1 MLSTILKVEKRTT
14 KDTKKEFPVYA
25 TTNKNGEIIK
35 VKFRQEVKNAPTEP
49 GTYTMYFNSE
59 NANMTRDF
67 YGKVMWV
74 NKAEFGPVVRKDTV
88 SAEFEEVDPE
98 NLPF

>member
-1 MLSTILKVEKRTT
+1 MLSTILKVEIRKT

-25 TTNKNGEIIK
+25 TTNKSGEIIK
-35 VKFRQEVKNAPTEP
+35 VKFRQEVTNAPKEA
-49 GTYTMYFNSE
+49 GTYTMYFESE

-74 NKAEFGPVVRKDTV
+74 NKAMFGDVVRKDTV
-88 SAEFEEVDPE
+88 SNEFDTYEGE
-98 NLPF
+98 LPF